1 LSTLFCVFAKKKVKI
16 FLTDPS
22 RVENFQANT
31 TEVSREKAENTFFGR
46 QYVKKYIMREA
57 PCILHQRMID
67 DDKKTSA

>member
-1 LSTLFCVFAKKKVKI
+1 
-16 FLTDPS
+16 
-22 RVENFQANT
+22 VENFQANT